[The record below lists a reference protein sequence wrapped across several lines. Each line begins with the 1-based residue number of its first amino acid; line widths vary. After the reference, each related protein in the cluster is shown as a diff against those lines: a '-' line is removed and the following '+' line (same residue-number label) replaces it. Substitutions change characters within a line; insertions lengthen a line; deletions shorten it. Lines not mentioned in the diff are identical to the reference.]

1 MTVSLACSNC
11 GWWLPL
17 RNNSLRSHIT
27 WVSVLPMGQEK
38 EVDWQ
43 LIVRWAGVNIS
54 YSWLDVK
61 QASVVSPNTLST
73 GTLGGRPWAKAL
85 SGSTCVKSKWI
96 PLSAACHSSCKKS
109 QLTPWGYQGL
119 IKDESRDR
127 RILYHMAMSPL
138 PECSRRKKICYNS
151 KG

>member
-1 MTVSLACSNC
+1 M
-11 GWWLPL
+11 
-17 RNNSLRSHIT
+17 
-27 WVSVLPMGQEK
+27 
-38 EVDWQ
+38 
-43 LIVRWAGVNIS
+43 
-54 YSWLDVK
+54 
-61 QASVVSPNTLST
+61 VSPNTLST

-96 PLSAACHSSCKKS
+96 PLSAACHSSYKKS

-138 PECSRRKKICYNS
+138 PECSRRKKNMLQLKRVTSERCPALLELSDSNS
-151 KG
+151 TSRRQKLSGCIFSVSCLYSLSASSVIPRASPLFSKSMEGRRGYFH